1 MEDFNRN
8 SNGENHYERNDGNAK
23 TYYYTVSGEPE
34 EKIKSKRG
42 KRTAALAILIVVCV
56 IMSSVATSLMTS
68 YFYKNSGKGDYAG
81 TGTGSTNNGQPSG
94 NQPSTGVNDT
104 IIINKNE
111 TDKENQIGGS
121 IGDENMSVVQ
131 VTHLVADSVVEITT
145 SSVKYNVY
153 YGQYV
158 ESGAGSGVIIGRS
171 DTNSKIYYVVTNH
184 HVVNDAEKIYLTLRD
199 GTELEGTFISSDVI
213 SDIALVQIESEAEL
227 TVAKLGNG
235 KNVLVGEDVVV
246 IGNPLGQLGGTVT
259 NGIISALEREVTV
272 DGLKMKLMQTNAAIS
287 PGNSGGGM
295 FNMSGEL
302 IGIINA
308 KSTDESAEG
317 LGFAIPIDYAYEI
330 ISDLLTRGYVSGRA
344 ALPVDF
350 QEYTYTVS
358 IMGQTSTYLV
368 ISGVEEGSSLKLN
381 DIIYSIDDHQITT
394 QNSLL
399 AVLSNYKVGDT
410 VELSVARTSGRTQK
424 LYTYSVKLVESV
436 PSAVSE

>member
-1 MEDFNRN
+1 MGDFDRN
-8 SNGENHYERNDGNAK
+8 NGENQYERNDSNAK

-34 EKIKSKRG
+34 EKLKAKRG

-56 IMSSVATSLMTS
+56 LMSSIATSLMTS
-68 YFYKNSGKGDYAG
+68 YFYKNEGKGDYAG
-81 TGTGSTNNGQPSG
+81 TGTGSTNGGQSSG
-94 NQPSTGVNDT
+94 NQSSSGVNDT
-104 IIINKNE
+104 IIINKND
-111 TDKENQIGGS
+111 TDNKSEIGGNV
-121 IGDENMSVVQ
+121 GDENMSVVQ

-158 ESGAGSGVIIGRS
+158 ESGAGSGVIIGQS
-171 DTNSKIYYVVTNH
+171 DTNAKIYYVVTNH
-184 HVVNDAEKIYLTLRD
+184 HVVDDAEKIYITLRD
-199 GTELEGTFISSDVI
+199 GTELEGKFISSDVI
-213 SDIALVQIESEAEL
+213 SDIALIQIESENAL
-227 TVAKLGNG
+227 NVAKLGNG
-235 KNVLVGEDVVV
+235 NNVLVGQDVVV

-272 DGLKMKLMQTNAAIS
+272 DGLKMNLMQTNAAIS

-317 LGFAIPIDYAYEI
+317 LGFAIPIDYAYGI
-330 ISDLLTRGYVSGRA
+330 ITDLLKYGYVSGRA

-368 ISGVEEGSSLKLN
+368 ISGVKSGLDLKLN
-381 DIIYSIDDHQITT
+381 DIIYSIDGQQITT
-394 QNSLL
+394 KNSLL
-399 AVLSNYKVGDT
+399 AVLSDYKVGDA

-424 LYTYSVKLVESV
+424 LYTYSVTLVESV
-436 PSAVSE
+436 PSTVSAE

>member
-1 MEDFNRN
+1 MQDFDRN
-8 SNGENHYERNDGNAK
+8 NGENQYERNDSNAK
-23 TYYYTVSGEPE
+23 TYYYTVSGESE
-34 EKIKSKRG
+34 DKIKAKKG
-42 KRTAALAILIVVCV
+42 KKTAALAILIVVCV
-56 IMSSVATSLMTS
+56 LMSSIATSLMTS
-68 YFYKNSGKGDYAG
+68 YFYKNAGKGDYSG
-81 TGTGSTNNGQPSG
+81 TSLGSTNNGQSSG
-94 NQPSTGVNDT
+94 NQSSSGVNDT

-111 TDKENQIGGS
+111 SDKNDQISGA

-171 DTNSKIYYVVTNH
+171 DTNGKIYYVVTNH
-184 HVVNDAEKIYLTLRD
+184 HVVDDAEKIYITLRD
-199 GTELEGTFISSDVI
+199 GTELEGKFISSDVI
-213 SDIALVQIESEAEL
+213 SDLAIIQIESENDL
-227 TVAKLGNG
+227 NVAKLGNG
-235 KNVLVGEDVVV
+235 NNVLVGEDVVV

-272 DGLKMKLMQTNAAIS
+272 DGLKMNLMQTNAAIS

-308 KSTDESAEG
+308 KSTDDSAEG

-330 ISDLLTRGYVSGRA
+330 ITDLLTHGYVSGRA

-368 ISGVEEGSSLKLN
+368 VSGVGSDSELKLN
-381 DIIYSIDDHQITT
+381 DIIYSVDGHQITT
-394 QNSLL
+394 KNSLL
-399 AVLSNYKVGDT
+399 AVLSDYKVGDT
-410 VELSVARTSGRTQK
+410 VELVVARTSGRTQK
-424 LYTYSVKLVESV
+424 LYTYSVTLVESV
-436 PSAVSE
+436 PGTLSAE